1 MTLPADHVTARR
13 FDYERGA
20 LDLAD
25 LDGDPIRQFL
35 RWLEDAAAA
44 GIREPNAMTLATAD
58 ADGEPSARVV
68 LLRGVD
74 HRGFTWYTNRESRKG
89 RDLAANPRAAL
100 VFHWPDFERQV
111 RVAGTVTS
119 IPDDESAAYFAGRPR
134 KSRLAAWA
142 SPQGQRI
149 PGREVLETAMADLEV
164 RFADDVPLPP
174 FWGGY
179 RLRPTMIEFWQGR
192 RSRLHDRLAYLRADD
207 GGPTAVGAGGSAV
220 AWRIERLAP

>member
-58 ADGEPSARVV
+58 ADGEPSARIV

-89 RDLAANPRAAL
+89 RDLAENPRAAL
-100 VFHWPDFERQV
+100 VFHWAELERQV
-111 RVAGTVTS
+111 RVAGRVS
-119 IPDDESAAYFAGRPR
+119 PIPDDESAAYFAGRPR

-142 SPQGQRI
+142 SPQGRPI
-149 PGREVLETAMADLEV
+149 AGRDVLEAALADVEA
-164 RFADDVPLPP
+164 RFAGEVPLPP

-179 RLRPTMIEFWQGR
+179 RLRPTMIELWQGR
-192 RSRLHDRLAYLRADD
+192 RSRLHDRLAYLRVDD
-207 GGPTAVGAGGSAV
+207 DGPTAAGAGGSAV